1 MLKIIIK
8 LILFLFLKYF
18 FFSNKIEIKIQNRLI
33 RFIKYNKRVKKNN
46 GKEYNIKALK
56 DYIDLIQSKK
66 IKPIS
71 FKEMINKTKI
81 SFIAPVY
88 NKKKYLRSLILSIQH
103 QFLKE
108 YEIIFIDD
116 CSTDNSIKTIN
127 RFSKIDTR
135 IKLIQN
141 KKNKG
146 TLYSRAQGALKSIGE
161 YVIFIDSDDMILQEG
176 LNNSYNYIKK
186 KDLSLVQFNS
196 IFRLNN
202 SLILSKRYYKYENV
216 IKQPILSYIF
226 YFNEKTKRGDEQNT
240 ALWDKLIKKEIAL
253 KAVNFIGKDFYNENI
268 KIENDVILLFSI
280 FQVADSYQYIN
291 ETGYYYIRTNND
303 SITNTWNLPQI
314 SNSIIHGVFAN
325 IKFLYNKTKNSTLD
339 KAFCVFKLLQL
350 YKRYTICFMN
360 IDSEFLFIKNV
371 LNLLLTSRYISN
383 NDKLI
388 ISNIYSSL
396 SLFFEAKKIK

>member
-1 MLKIIIK
+1 
-8 LILFLFLKYF
+8 
-18 FFSNKIEIKIQNRLI
+18 
-33 RFIKYNKRVKKNN
+33 
-46 GKEYNIKALK
+46 
-56 DYIDLIQSKK
+56 
-66 IKPIS
+66 
-71 FKEMINKTKI
+71 
-81 SFIAPVY
+81 
-88 NKKKYLRSLILSIQH
+88 
-103 QFLKE
+103 
-108 YEIIFIDD
+108 
-116 CSTDNSIKTIN
+116 
-127 RFSKIDTR
+127 
-135 IKLIQN
+135 
-141 KKNKG
+141 
-146 TLYSRAQGALKSIGE
+146 
-161 YVIFIDSDDMILQEG
+161 MILQEG

-240 ALWDKLIKKEIAL
+240 ALWDKLIKKETAL